1 VTDGVGAGVA
11 GLLDE
16 LGDGVVARAVGRM
29 IKKRPVPDIMSTTL
43 PKITGSDH
51 R

>member
-1 VTDGVGAGVA
+1 MNSEMVWSP
-11 GLLDE
+11 E
-16 LGDGVVARAVGRM
+16 RWGRM